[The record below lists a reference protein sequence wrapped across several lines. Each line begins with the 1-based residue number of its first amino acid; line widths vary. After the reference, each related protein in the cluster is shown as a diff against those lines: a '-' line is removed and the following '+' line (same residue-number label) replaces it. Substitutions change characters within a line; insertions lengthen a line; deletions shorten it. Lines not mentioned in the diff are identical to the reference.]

1 MTVVASIRN
10 TACAVTLTKG
20 NEQVQSLATLR
31 NEKAATM
38 NVSVLP
44 PYALMA
50 VGDRDASKGTADAS
64 SVNEKVAFRAPSRA
78 DHET

>member
-1 MTVVASIRN
+1 MVASIRSM
-10 TACAVTLTKG
+10 ACAVTLTKG
-20 NEQVQSLATLR
+20 NEQVQSLTTLEK
-31 NEKAATM
+31 EKAATM
-38 NVSVLP
+38 NVNAPP